1 MATIYAV
8 ANHKG
13 GVGKTTTCLSLGAAL
28 AEMGKRV
35 LLVDLDPQAGLTG
48 ALGFRPEELSIT
60 TYTLLLDEAD
70 PKSAVLP
77 TKVAGL
83 FLIPANLDL
92 AGAEAELLCEIGW
105 DRNLRAALSPLRE
118 EYDFIL
124 LDCPPSLGVLTVN
137 ALMAAERAIVP
148 VQTEYLALRSLKH
161 LGEVITKVQRR
172 GNPGLR
178 VKILRTMHQSRSRHA
193 REASM
198 ELERLFPGR
207 LYHTVITRTV
217 RFAEA
222 ARAGLPIT
230 LYLPQSPA
238 AQQYRE
244 LAKEVLH
251 DAQEEG

>member
-1 MATIYAV
+1 MIYAV

-13 GVGKTTTCLSLGAAL
+13 GVGKTTTCVSLGAAL

-48 ALGFRPEELSIT
+48 ALGFRPEALSTT
-60 TYTLLLDEAD
+60 TYALLVDEVD
-70 PKSAVLP
+70 PKSPVLP
-77 TKVAGL
+77 TQVAGL

-92 AGAEAELLCEIGW
+92 AGAEAELLGEIGW
-105 DRNLRAALSPLRE
+105 DRTLQTALSPLRE

-172 GNPGLR
+172 GNSGLK

-193 REASM
+193 QEASS
-198 ELERLFPGR
+198 ELEKLFPGR

-230 LYLPQSPA
+230 LYLPRSPA

-244 LAKEVLH
+244 LAKEVLC